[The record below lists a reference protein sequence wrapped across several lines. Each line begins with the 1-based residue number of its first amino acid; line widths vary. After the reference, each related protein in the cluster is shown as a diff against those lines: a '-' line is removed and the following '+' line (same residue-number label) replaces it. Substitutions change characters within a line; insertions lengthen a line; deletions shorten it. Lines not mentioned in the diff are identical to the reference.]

1 MLCAASVLIKMLADK
16 GEKGQTGNRQDGLN
30 ITPRTPSSQATSLG
44 LGEKLN
50 YFEGKRGRPDPF
62 RTIINL
68 FIF

>member
-30 ITPRTPSSQATSLG
+30 IAPRTPSSQPTSLG

-50 YFEGKRGRPDPF
+50 FEGKRGRPDPF
-62 RTIINL
+62 RMIN
-68 FIF
+68 